1 MVPIVSP
8 SGMSGLDTSSPYY
21 KFLMM
26 EHEQILKNK
35 WYISERL
42 GKDCGMDYAV
52 WDWYMRVRHV
62 WVSGLKRDGTYPL

>member
-1 MVPIVSP
+1 MIP
-8 SGMSGLDTSSPYY
+8 SGISPHSTYF
-21 KFLMM
+21 KFIEA

-52 WDWYMRVRHV
+52 WDWSMRQRNI
-62 WVSGLKRDGTYPL
+62 WIKELRACGLYPIY